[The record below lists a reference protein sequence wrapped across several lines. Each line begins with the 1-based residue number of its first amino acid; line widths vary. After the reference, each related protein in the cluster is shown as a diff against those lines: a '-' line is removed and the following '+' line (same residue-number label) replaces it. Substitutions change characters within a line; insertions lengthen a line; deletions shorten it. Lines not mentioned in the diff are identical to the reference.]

1 MIFNRMNL
9 NFVLFN
15 VSSHPEDVTD
25 VLVVVGESEEDWQHE
40 EVAADDDV
48 RFVTLCDG
56 HCHCYVYV
64 NPVVSAFKWCFWT
77 NIDLGAKF

>member
-9 NFVLFN
+9 NFVLFD
-15 VSSHPEDVTD
+15 VISHPEDVAD
-25 VLVVVGESEEDWQHE
+25 VLVVVGESEEDRQHE

-56 HCHCYVYV
+56 HCH
-64 NPVVSAFKWCFWT
+64 S
-77 NIDLGAKF
+77 